1 VLGGLVFIGSGG
13 GYLGSGLE
21 LFFLRGYY
29 AGAGVAGVS
38 FYGGVGV
45 GFVFFKADFFG
56 FAIY

>member
-1 VLGGLVFIGSGG
+1 MFGGLVFTGSGG

-38 FYGGVGV
+38 FCGGVGV
-45 GFVFFKADFFG
+45 GFVFFSADFFG
-56 FAIY
+56 FEIY